1 MLILEE
7 GKYKRLTPKQI
18 ELFQE
23 GYQLPK
29 KRSRNFNDKPLFQK
43 KELTDK
49 QKSWLH
55 SHEVT
60 NWKEIEL
67 FQQYKT
73 SKNIFKTL
81 RWKLTGTQEKRET
94 CGMWNTKG
102 CDNVWG
108 HPENKVFVRRSK
120 RSCFRSCCEY
130 CWLEKWLAR
139 ESHRATQR
147 IENYGEVFKHL
158 QFARNPTV
166 FKMGK
171 RGKITKTVS
180 IPAMQRKHLKPIHV
194 IVSPSWKDKFM
205 RFDLLKEKARNLME
219 QAGMEGGLMIY
230 HPFAFDKKSGQWV
243 KRPHFHVVGF
253 GWVVNTKKISD
264 SDGWVIKN
272 KGLRNSLHSTI
283 YYQLSHAG
291 VSDEVHSITWF
302 GSLGYR
308 AKYSD
313 IFKVDEEDESD
324 FCDYCG
330 IMLVDFGYF
339 GEDKPP
345 DYEFVGL
352 VDSKIWKPL
361 ETLEEAVAR
370 KEKLKNR
377 RKNPRRGYV
386 DDGQGIATNYHS
398 WLEHKETNTPQHGHI
413 TCIC

>member
-1 MLILEE
+1 MSQ
-7 GKYKRLTPKQI
+7 TV
-18 ELFQE
+18 LFQE
-23 GYQLPK
+23 VSLPK

-49 QKSWLH
+49 QKSWLK
-55 SHEVT
+55 SHEET
-60 NWKEIEL
+60 NWKLIEL
-67 FQQYKT
+67 FQQYQTPK
-73 SKNIFKTL
+73 KKIKFLK
-81 RWKLTGTQEKRET
+81 WKLTGTQEKRET
-94 CGMWNTKG
+94 CGMWNTRG

-147 IENYGEVFKHL
+147 IENYIEVFKHL
-158 QFARNPTV
+158 QFARSPNC
-166 FKMGK
+166 
-171 RGKITKTVS
+171 
-180 IPAMQRKHLKPIHV
+180 QRKYLKPIHV

-205 RFDLLKEKARNLME
+205 RFDLLKEKARKLME
-219 QAGMEGGLMIY
+219 QAGIEGGLMIY

-272 KGLRNSLHSTI
+272 KGLRDNLHSTI

-313 IFKVDEEDESD
+313 RFKVDEEDETS

-339 GEDKPP
+339 GLDRPP

-352 VDSKIWKPL
+352 VDSKFWKPL
-361 ETLEEAVAR
+361 ETLEEALAR
-370 KEKLKNR
+370 KERFKIR
-377 RKNPRRGYV
+377 YSNPRTGYV
-386 DDGQGIATNYHS
+386 NDGQGIGENYS
-398 WLEHKETNTPQHGHI
+398 RFLERVECQ
-413 TCIC
+413 

>member
-1 MLILEE
+1 M
-7 GKYKRLTPKQI
+7 KCI
-18 ELFQE
+18 EHFSK

-29 KRSRNFNDKPLFQK
+29 KRSRNFDDKPLFQK

-60 NWKEIEL
+60 NWKQVEL
-67 FQQYKT
+67 FQQHKT
-73 SKNIFKTL
+73 SKNKIKFLK
-81 RWKLTGTQEKRET
+81 WKLTGTEKKKDT
-94 CGMWNTKG
+94 CGIWNTKG
-102 CDNVWG
+102 CSNTWG

-147 IENYGEVFKHL
+147 IENYIEVFKHL
-158 QFARNPTV
+158 QFASSPNL
-166 FKMGK
+166 
-171 RGKITKTVS
+171 
-180 IPAMQRKHLKPIHV
+180 QRKHLKPIHV

-219 QAGMEGGLMIY
+219 QAGIEGGLMIY
-230 HPFAFDKKSGQWV
+230 HPFAFDKKSGKWV
-243 KRPHFHVVGF
+243 TRPHFHVVGF

-272 KGLRNSLHSTI
+272 KGLRDNLHSTI

-291 VSDEVHSITWF
+291 VSDEVHAITWF

-308 AKYSD
+308 AKYASS
-313 IFKVDEEDESD
+313 FKVAEEDKSS

-352 VDSKIWKPL
+352 VDPKVWKPL
-361 ETLEEAVAR
+361 ETLEQAVVKKEA
-370 KEKLKNR
+370 LKHK
-377 RKNPRRGYV
+377 KNPRTDSV
-386 DDGQGIATNYHS
+386 DDGQGIGTYYSS
-398 WLEHKETNTPQHGHI
+398 WLENKETNTPQHEHKQKRSYHTYLLSLFMPSSSREFEG
-413 TCIC
+413 